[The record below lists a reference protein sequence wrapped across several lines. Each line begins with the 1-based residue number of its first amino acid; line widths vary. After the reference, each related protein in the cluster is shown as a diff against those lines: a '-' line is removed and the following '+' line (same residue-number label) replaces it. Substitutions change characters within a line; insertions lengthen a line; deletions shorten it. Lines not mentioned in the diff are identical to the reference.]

1 VFLEVKAADR
11 AGEEYSASLGR
22 RLAGAIAAVASG
34 SVTARVFGFAS
45 NVVAARAIG
54 VVGFGM
60 LGVVRSTLS
69 AATSLTSLGVG
80 AMAARY
86 IPRWRNSRPEAVAQ
100 IVALAAVVGL
110 GGVLVTA
117 GSLYLLAPKLAREVF
132 RIPSLIP
139 LLRAAI
145 PWVAALLVTNMVTE
159 VLRGYERFG
168 ALASVDAG
176 RGVLTLAVLAPVLL
190 AWQKTVLAAI
200 LALGAVEIVT
210 MAVLLFVLWHEIARN
225 GATRRLTWLSARLL
239 AGPVRAFAVPSYCFV
254 LLQAP
259 LSWLLLTQLARVDG
273 GSAYVGAVQATASFR
288 NALALVPAALAA
300 TLVPLLSHLHSL
312 VSTDMFGSR
321 VRGLVRV
328 LWFFAIPAGALLAGA
343 LPFLMELVF
352 GSSYAALAPPC
363 AGLVLVTAW
372 SIVNECFD
380 RTLAAMGKMWLSFW
394 LGLGYAVAATALTF
408 LLVPRTGLWGYVAAQ
423 LGAMICY
430 VVAQQEY
437 IGARVGYR
445 LGDRW
450 RALGLAVVGAGA
462 AMGMAGLAT
471 GPKTLVAA
479 SGLALLLSLAAWR
492 WILRSPE
499 RKFIRGRAKSWSR
512 IAFGGDAA

>member
-225 GATRRLTWLSARLL
+225 GATRRLTWL
-239 AGPVRAFAVPSYCFV
+239 
-254 LLQAP
+254 
-259 LSWLLLTQLARVDG
+259 
-273 GSAYVGAVQATASFR
+273 
-288 NALALVPAALAA
+288 ALVPAALAA